1 MNAAI
6 MSLEQHDRGIHVVW
20 EAGRSGRRSRINCHG
35 RVQGA
40 QQHQSFGPA
49 ANLSPPEN
57 H

>member
-1 MNAAI
+1 MNAAF